1 MHRARDTRDRSGDSV
16 SRAWHWAALA
26 ALGAAE
32 AVALHAWAYRP
43 APPLVQALLV
53 GGAVLNMSA
62 AALWAGSA

>member
-1 MHRARDTRDRSGDSV
+1 VTG
-16 SRAWHWAALA
+16 AWRWAALA